1 SQRSQPRGHSCD
13 PQQRPVM
20 RRVYLIAATGVI
32 AAAVACASSPPS
44 SAAAPSTAMRGTIA
58 RVYYWRAKPGKL
70 GEYTDYITK
79 IAEPI
84 DYEAQRRG
92 AFISVTTFASRDTTT
107 PWTHMRVFVLR
118 DSAQLAGLS
127 AALDAAGVA
136 LEPDS
141 VKRRQRSQYGATL
154 RDAVGSGT

>member
-1 SQRSQPRGHSCD
+1 
-13 PQQRPVM
+13 M
-20 RRVYLIAATGVI
+20 RRVRVL
-32 AAAVACASSPPS
+32 AAVAIAVAAIACAGSQPSS
-44 SAAAPSTAMRGTIA
+44 SAAPAAAPHGTIA

-70 GEYTDYITK
+70 AEYTDYVTK

-84 DYEAQRRG
+84 DHEAQRHG
-92 AFISVTTFASRDTTT
+92 AFLSVTSFVSHDTTT
-107 PWTHMRVFVLR
+107 AWTHMRVFVLR

-154 RDAVGSGT
+154 RDPAGSGTYEILP

>member
-1 SQRSQPRGHSCD
+1 
-13 PQQRPVM
+13 M
-20 RRVYLIAATGVI
+20 RRIQLIAVAGVV
-32 AAAVACASSPPS
+32 AAAVACSTSPPS
-44 SAAAPSTAMRGTIA
+44 SAATPSAAVHGTIA

-70 GEYTDYITK
+70 AEYTDYITK

-84 DYEAQRRG
+84 DHEAQRRG

-107 PWTHMRVFVLR
+107 PWTHMRLFVLR

-154 RDAVGSGT
+154 RDPLGSGTYEILP

>member
-1 SQRSQPRGHSCD
+1 
-13 PQQRPVM
+13 M
-20 RRVYLIAATGVI
+20 RRLQVMAVTALIVTV
-32 AAAVACASSPPS
+32 VACASSPPS
-44 SAAAPSTAMRGTIA
+44 SAATPSGTARGTIA
-58 RVYYWRAKPGKL
+58 RVYYWRAKAGKL
-70 GEYTDYITK
+70 AEYTDYITK

-84 DYEAQRRG
+84 DHEAQRRG
-92 AFISVTTFASRDTTT
+92 AFVSVTTFASRDTTT

-141 VKRRQRSQYGATL
+141 IKRRQRSQYGATL
-154 RDAVGSGT
+154 RDPLGSGTYEILP

>member
-1 SQRSQPRGHSCD
+1 
-13 PQQRPVM
+13 M
-20 RRVYLIAATGVI
+20 RHIQVIAAAGLM
-32 AAAVACASSPPS
+32 AAAVACASSPPAS
-44 SAAAPSTAMRGTIA
+44 NVPPAVSARGTIA

-70 GEYTDYITK
+70 AEYTDYITK

-84 DYEAQRRG
+84 DHEAQRRG
-92 AFISVTTFASRDTTT
+92 AFLSVTTFASRDTTT

-127 AALDAAGVA
+127 AALDAAGIA

-141 VKRRQRSQYGATL
+141 VKRRQRGQYGATL
-154 RDAVGSGT
+154 RDALGSGTYEILP

>member
-1 SQRSQPRGHSCD
+1 
-13 PQQRPVM
+13 M
-20 RRVYLIAATGVI
+20 RRIQVI
-32 AAAVACASSPPS
+32 AAAGAVVAAMACASSPPS
-44 SAAAPSTAMRGTIA
+44 SSAVPSAAAQGTIA

-70 GEYTDYITK
+70 AEYTDYITK

-84 DYEAQRRG
+84 DHEAQRRG
-92 AFISVTTFASRDTTT
+92 AFISVTTFASRDTSTA
-107 PWTHMRVFVLR
+107 WTHMRVFVLR

-154 RDAVGSGT
+154 RDPLGSGTYQILP